1 MGADMPP
8 KVSTGYSRIQI
19 ALHWVTVLLI
29 LWQFVANEAM
39 GQAWRA
45 FRQGAEVPFSALV
58 AAHVFAGVAILVIAF
73 WRMILRVTR
82 GAPPAPAGQSAL
94 LRGISAAVHGALYI
108 LMVAV
113 AVSGGVAWFGG
124 IEAAGD
130 AHEFLKTLLLV
141 LIGLHVAAALWHQ
154 FWLRDGLMERMPRP
168 QP

>member
-1 MGADMPP
+1 MRADVPP
-8 KVSTGYSRIQI
+8 RILTGYSRLQI

-45 FRQGAEVPFSALV
+45 FRQGAEVPTGPMV
-58 AAHVFAGVAILVIAF
+58 AAHIFAGAAILVIAF
-73 WRMILRVTR
+73 WRMVLRVTR

-113 AVSGGVAWFGG
+113 AVSGAVAWFGR

-154 FWLRDGLMERMPRP
+154 FWLRDGLMERMRRP

>member
-1 MGADMPP
+1 MRTDTHPQ
-8 KVSTGYSRIQI
+8 TLIGYSRLQI

-45 FRQGAEVPFSALV
+45 FRQGAEVPGNAMV
-58 AAHVFAGVAILVIAF
+58 TAHIFAGVALLVLAF

-94 LRGISAAVHGALYI
+94 LRVASAAVHGALYI

-113 AVSGGVAWFGG
+113 AVSGAVAWFGG
-124 IEAAGD
+124 IEAAGE

-141 LIGLHVAAALWHQ
+141 LIGLHVAAAFWHQ
-154 FWLRDGLMERMPRP
+154 FWLRDGLMERMRKPHA
-168 QP
+168 